1 MHGLFSEP
9 RFDWYAVTFKDSVE
23 PDYLVRQALKHW
35 NSSSVEL
42 VRPRLPQYQQGIEI
56 NLGDRVIF
64 HLCWGGCNSD
74 PHLISKGFS
83 AHEVYE
89 WLIKLDYAYSVS
101 RVDVCT
107 DTVVPNMFDVL
118 TKHQLAFSTARHIH
132 PEPAGDWFTPGSPL
146 GRTLYLGSRKK
157 GSQAHTRTYEKGK
170 QLDAN
175 PNWVRFEVEIKPQS
189 ADAKRSL
196 AFLEPWPVM
205 MSVKW
210 VQALVLDMF
219 QLSDMK
225 DAQFQS
231 ISSTWAISDEQKAY
245 LSLIRQYGN
254 RLKQDAEKLPNG
266 WSDVGLKI
274 KAFMELAEH
283 HKRALGGI
291 GTKNPYDSASGF

>member
-132 PEPAGDWFTPGSPL
+132 AEPAGED
-146 GRTLYLGSRKK
+146 
-157 GSQAHTRTYEKGK
+157 
-170 QLDAN
+170 
-175 PNWVRFEVEIKPQS
+175 
-189 ADAKRSL
+189 
-196 AFLEPWPVM
+196 FLT
-205 MSVKW
+205 S
-210 VQALVLDMF
+210 
-219 QLSDMK
+219 
-225 DAQFQS
+225 
-231 ISSTWAISDEQKAY
+231 
-245 LSLIRQYGN
+245 GN
-254 RLKQDAEKLPNG
+254 
-266 WSDVGLKI
+266 
-274 KAFMELAEH
+274 
-283 HKRALGGI
+283 
-291 GTKNPYDSASGF
+291 